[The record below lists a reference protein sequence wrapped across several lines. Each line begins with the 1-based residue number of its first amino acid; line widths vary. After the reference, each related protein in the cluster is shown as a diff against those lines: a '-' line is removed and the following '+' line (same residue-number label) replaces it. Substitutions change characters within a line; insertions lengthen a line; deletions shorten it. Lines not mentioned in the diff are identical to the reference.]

1 MKQTLFNQGWL
12 TWQETD
18 AFSMVW
24 NIPAGAKPVTLPHD
38 AMLQH
43 PAHAESPNGGNTGY
57 RDGGVYVYCKR
68 FHVPVEWREKTILLR
83 FEGSYCNTFIYLN
96 GQLAA
101 DHPNG
106 YTGFTVSLNG
116 FLQYGHENEL
126 RVFVRDAAS
135 SSRWYSG
142 GGLYRDVYL
151 LTGPLTHI
159 AQDGVWTVTESL
171 DQEYAVLRVE
181 TEVVNRSHL
190 TYDCTL
196 ETALIDP
203 EGRQIACAQVP
214 LSLAANGRVSVPQRF
229 TVSHPSPWSAEIPA
243 LYTCQSRLANAE
255 GECDTAETPFGIR
268 SLSVDA
274 RHGLRINGKSVK
286 LLGGCIHHDHGLL
299 GAAGYEQAEER
310 RIRRLKEAGFN
321 AVRISHH
328 PASPAL
334 LRACDRTGM
343 YVMNEA
349 FDLWTRA
356 KTSLDYS
363 AHFTD
368 RALLDL
374 EAMVRVARSHPC
386 VILYSIGNEIPEC
399 ATSAGVRLSAELT
412 ATIRAM
418 DATRPITAGI
428 NGIFI
433 SGDAMNQILGDIL
446 PGKDA
451 GQKEGNVNVF
461 MTIMDQHLN
470 EMVVHPAV
478 TERLDRACAFLDV
491 AGYNYMAARYRMDAQ
506 RCPNRV
512 MLGSETYPP
521 EFAANWEEIQK
532 LPQVVGDF
540 NWAAWDYIG
549 EAGVGIPAYHAG
561 EGGFGAKFP
570 CQLAYVGDF
579 DITGF
584 RRPASYFRQ
593 IAAGLRPAPYIA
605 VQNPHH
611 YGQPLIKTPWVI
623 SDATHS
629 WTWPGC
635 EGKPAVVEVY
645 SDAETVELFLNGK
658 SLGVCQPREC
668 IARFETIYRPGMLR
682 AVARC
687 REHICGEDAVRTAG
701 PVAAVRLLAESDTP
715 SGPLVWID
723 VMLID
728 SEGRWNDAEDRVL
741 TITKKGGAELLAFG
755 SANPRA
761 GTYPSGITET
771 YKGRAQII
779 LRRTDDPCTIIVTA
793 SNGENATLTI

>member
-1 MKQTLFNQGWL
+1 MKQALFNQGWL

-24 NIPAGAKPVTLPHD
+24 NIPGEAKQVTLPHD
-38 AMLQH
+38 AMLEQ

-57 RDGGVYVYCKR
+57 RDGGVYLYCKR
-68 FHVPVEWREKTILLR
+68 FYAPMEWRDKTIFLR
-83 FEGSYCNTFIYLN
+83 FEGSYCNTFVYLN
-96 GQLAA
+96 GQLAT

-106 YTGFTVSLNG
+106 YTGFTVPLNG
-116 FLQYGHENEL
+116 FLHYGHENEV
-126 RVFVRDAAS
+126 RVFVRNAAS

-151 LTGPLTHI
+151 LTGPLVHI
-159 AQDGVWTVTESL
+159 PQDGVWVVTESL

-181 TEVVNRSHL
+181 TEAVNRSHM
-190 TYDCTL
+190 TCDCTL
-196 ETALIDP
+196 ETVLIDP
-203 EGRQIACAQVP
+203 KGRRIACAQVP

-229 TVSHPSPWSAEIPA
+229 TVNNPAPWAAETPA
-243 LYTCQSRLANAE
+243 LYTCQSRLVSAE
-255 GECDTAETPFGIR
+255 GECDEAETNFGIR

-274 RHGLRINGKSVK
+274 RCGLRINGKTVK

-299 GAAGYEQAEER
+299 GAADYEQAEER
-310 RIRRLKEAGFN
+310 RILRLKEAGFN

-334 LRACDRTGM
+334 LRACDRAGM

-368 RALLDL
+368 RAFSDI
-374 EAMVRVARSHPC
+374 EAMIRVARSHPS

-399 ATSAGVRLSAELT
+399 ATDAGVRLSGELT
-412 ATIRAM
+412 AAIRAM
-418 DATRPITAGI
+418 DATRPVTAAI

-433 SGDAMNQILGDIL
+433 SGDAMDQILGDVL
-446 PGKDA
+446 AGKGTDHE
-451 GQKEGNVNVF
+451 EGNVNVF
-461 MTIMDQHLN
+461 MTAMDLHLK

-478 TERLDRACAFLDV
+478 TERLDRACTFLDV
-491 AGYNYMAARYRMDAQ
+491 AGYNYMAIRYRMDAQ

-512 MLGSETYPP
+512 MMGSETYPP
-521 EFAANWEEIQK
+521 EFAANWAEIQK
-532 LPQVVGDF
+532 LPQVIGDF

-549 EAGVGIPAYHAG
+549 EAGVGIPAYRAG

-584 RRPASYFRQ
+584 RRPASYFRE
-593 IAAGLRPAPYIA
+593 IAAGLRSAPYIA
-605 VQNPHH
+605 VQNPYH
-611 YGQPLIKTPWVI
+611 YGEHLIKTPWVI
-623 SDATHS
+623 SDSTHS

-635 EGKPAVVEVY
+635 EEKPAVVEVY
-645 SDAETVELFLNGK
+645 TDAEAVELFQDGK
-658 SLGVCQPREC
+658 SLGVCRPKEC
-668 IARFETIYRPGMLR
+668 IAYFETTYRPGVLR

-687 REHICGEDAVRTAG
+687 GEHICGEDTVETAG
-701 PVAAVRLLAESDTP
+701 PVAAVRLIAESDTP
-715 SGPLVWID
+715 DGPLLWID
-723 VMLID
+723 VVLTD
-728 SEGRWNDAEDRVL
+728 LEGRWNDAEERVL
-741 TITKKGGAELLAFG
+741 TITQKGNAELLACG
-755 SANPRA
+755 SANPKA
-761 GTYPSGITET
+761 GAYPSGVTET
-771 YKGRAQII
+771 YGGRAQII
-779 LRRTDDPCTIIVTA
+779 LRRADAPCTIIVTTN
-793 SNGENATLTI
+793 SGENAALTI

>member
-299 GAAGYEQAEER
+299 GAAG
-310 RIRRLKEAGFN
+310 
-321 AVRISHH
+321 
-328 PASPAL
+328 
-334 LRACDRTGM
+334 
-343 YVMNEA
+343 
-349 FDLWTRA
+349 
-356 KTSLDYS
+356 
-363 AHFTD
+363 
-368 RALLDL
+368 
-374 EAMVRVARSHPC
+374 
-386 VILYSIGNEIPEC
+386 
-399 ATSAGVRLSAELT
+399 
-412 ATIRAM
+412 
-418 DATRPITAGI
+418 
-428 NGIFI
+428 
-433 SGDAMNQILGDIL
+433 
-446 PGKDA
+446 
-451 GQKEGNVNVF
+451 
-461 MTIMDQHLN
+461 
-470 EMVVHPAV
+470 
-478 TERLDRACAFLDV
+478 
-491 AGYNYMAARYRMDAQ
+491 
-506 RCPNRV
+506 
-512 MLGSETYPP
+512 
-521 EFAANWEEIQK
+521 
-532 LPQVVGDF
+532 
-540 NWAAWDYIG
+540 
-549 EAGVGIPAYHAG
+549 
-561 EGGFGAKFP
+561 
-570 CQLAYVGDF
+570 
-579 DITGF
+579 
-584 RRPASYFRQ
+584 
-593 IAAGLRPAPYIA
+593 
-605 VQNPHH
+605 
-611 YGQPLIKTPWVI
+611 
-623 SDATHS
+623 
-629 WTWPGC
+629 
-635 EGKPAVVEVY
+635 
-645 SDAETVELFLNGK
+645 
-658 SLGVCQPREC
+658 
-668 IARFETIYRPGMLR
+668 
-682 AVARC
+682 
-687 REHICGEDAVRTAG
+687 
-701 PVAAVRLLAESDTP
+701 
-715 SGPLVWID
+715 
-723 VMLID
+723 
-728 SEGRWNDAEDRVL
+728 
-741 TITKKGGAELLAFG
+741 
-755 SANPRA
+755 
-761 GTYPSGITET
+761 
-771 YKGRAQII
+771 
-779 LRRTDDPCTIIVTA
+779 
-793 SNGENATLTI
+793 